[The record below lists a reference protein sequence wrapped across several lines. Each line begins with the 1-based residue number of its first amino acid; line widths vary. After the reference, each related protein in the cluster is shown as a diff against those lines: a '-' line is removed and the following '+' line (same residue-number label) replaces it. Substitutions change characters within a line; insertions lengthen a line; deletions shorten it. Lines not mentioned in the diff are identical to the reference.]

1 MLSRR
6 ILRPVLCAPEG
17 GAAGAAAPALD
28 AAPAETET
36 VLDEDAL
43 QRLRDLDPKGAN
55 RLLERVFEAFE
66 ASAARLIPQ
75 MELALRSSDAAG
87 VRHVAHT
94 LKSSSASIGALRL
107 STLCAE
113 IEAMIRRD
121 ALEGLP
127 TRVDDASREA
137 GRVLKALKRLPLG
150 PT

>member
-6 ILRPVLCAPEG
+6 SLRPVPCASEG
-17 GAAGAAAPALD
+17 SGGFGAPAAATASVEAD
-28 AAPAETET
+28 T
-36 VLDEDAL
+36 VLDQDAL
-43 QRLRDLDPKGAN
+43 QRLRDLDPNGVN

-66 ASAARLIPQ
+66 ASAGRLIPQ

-127 TRVDDASREA
+127 TRVEDAAREA
-137 GRVLKALKRLPLG
+137 GRVLEAMKRLPLI

>member
-6 ILRPVLCAPEG
+6 ILRSVLHAPD
-17 GAAGAAAPALD
+17 GAATGSGAFAPA
-28 AAPAETET
+28 ASTAEADT
-36 VLDEDAL
+36 VLDEEAL
-43 QRLRDLDPKGAN
+43 RRLRELDPKGTN

-66 ASAARLIPQ
+66 ASAGRLIPQ

-94 LKSSSASIGALRL
+94 LKSSSASIGAMRL
-107 STLCAE
+107 SSLCAE

-121 ALEGLP
+121 ANDGLAAL
-127 TRVDDASREA
+127 VEDASRES
-137 GRVLKALKRLPLG
+137 GRVLQAMKRLPLV